1 MRRIARHPL
10 LVVCLSIA
18 FATGVF
24 AQQDFSKVEIKT
36 TKLAGNL
43 YTLEGQGGAIGVLA
57 GPDGVLMVD
66 SQFAP
71 LTEKIVAAIKAID
84 PAADPVSHQHA
95 RARRPHRRQRKSR
108 RDGGH
113 DHRASAAA
121 GSAREARSHSH
132 RRTRNAGARGGAAAP
147 HLRCA
152 DDVPHERRAG
162 TADSDP
168 ERAHGR
174 RHAGEVRQ
182 RRRHHDGRLLPL
194 DGYPNIDRANGGSL
208 PGMLAG
214 LNKIIELAGPSTKIL
229 PGHGAIVDK
238 AAVAAHRDM
247 IIGVRDKV
255 APMVKKGMTVDQV
268 TAAKPTSDYDAKMGD
283 TGTTGAAFRR
293 AVVCR
298 AWREIRLLRR
308 SESHRQDAY
317 DSRDRLSL
325 ESQQKIPDLLIFC

>member
-1 MRRIARHPL
+1 MRHVARHPL
-10 LVVCLSIA
+10 LVGCLSIA

-43 YTLEGQGGAIGVLA
+43 HTLEGQGGAIGVLT
-57 GPDGVLMVD
+57 GPEGVLMVD

-84 PAADPVSHQHA
+84 SGPIRYLINTHVHGDHTGGNANLGAMGVTIIARPQLRARLEKPGPTATGAPGTPAPAAALPRLTYDAPMTFHMNGEQVLLIPIPSAHT
-95 RARRPHRRQRKSR
+95 
-108 RDGGH
+108 DGDTLVKFVNADVIMTG
-113 DHRASAAA
+113 DFY
-121 GSAREARSHSH
+121 RS
-132 RRTRNAGARGGAAAP
+132 T
-147 HLRCA
+147 
-152 DDVPHERRAG
+152 
-162 TADSDP
+162 
-168 ERAHGR
+168 
-174 RHAGEVRQ
+174 
-182 RRRHHDGRLLPL
+182 
-194 DGYPNIDRANGGSL
+194 GYPNIDRANGGSL

-229 PGHGAIVDK
+229 PGHGAIVDE

-283 TGTTGAAFRR
+283 TGTTGPRFVGQLYA
-293 AVVCR
+293 
-298 AWREIRLLRR
+298 ELGG
-308 SESHRQDAY
+308 
-317 DSRDRLSL
+317 
-325 ESQQKIPDLLIFC
+325 K

>member
-1 MRRIARHPL
+1 MRHIARHPL
-10 LVVCLSIA
+10 LVGCLSIA

-43 YTLEGQGGAIGVLA
+43 YTLEGQGGAIGVLT
-57 GPDGVLMVD
+57 GPEGVLMVD

-84 PAADPVSHQHA
+84 SGPIRYLINTHVHGDHTGGNANLGAMGVTIIARPQLRARLEKPGPTATGAPGTPAPAAALPRLTYDAPMTFHMNGEQVQLIPIPSAHT
-95 RARRPHRRQRKSR
+95 
-108 RDGGH
+108 DGDTLVKFVNADVIMTG
-113 DHRASAAA
+113 DFY
-121 GSAREARSHSH
+121 RS
-132 RRTRNAGARGGAAAP
+132 T
-147 HLRCA
+147 
-152 DDVPHERRAG
+152 
-162 TADSDP
+162 
-168 ERAHGR
+168 
-174 RHAGEVRQ
+174 
-182 RRRHHDGRLLPL
+182 
-194 DGYPNIDRANGGSL
+194 GYPNIDRANGGSL

-283 TGTTGAAFRR
+283 TGTTGPRF
-293 AVVCR
+293 VGQLYV
-298 AWREIRLLRR
+298 ELGG
-308 SESHRQDAY
+308 
-317 DSRDRLSL
+317 
-325 ESQQKIPDLLIFC
+325 K

>member
-1 MRRIARHPL
+1 MKHIARHPL
-10 LVVCLSIA
+10 LVGCLSIA

-43 YTLEGQGGAIGVLA
+43 YTLEGQGGAIGVLT
-57 GPDGVLMVD
+57 GPEGVLMVD

-84 PAADPVSHQHA
+84 SGLIRYLINTHVHGDHTGGNANLGAMGVTIIARPQLRARLEKPGPTATGAPGTPAPAAALPRLTYDAPMTFHMNGEQVQLIPIPSAHT
-95 RARRPHRRQRKSR
+95 
-108 RDGGH
+108 DGDTLVKFVNADVIMTG
-113 DHRASAAA
+113 DFY
-121 GSAREARSHSH
+121 RS
-132 RRTRNAGARGGAAAP
+132 T
-147 HLRCA
+147 
-152 DDVPHERRAG
+152 
-162 TADSDP
+162 
-168 ERAHGR
+168 
-174 RHAGEVRQ
+174 
-182 RRRHHDGRLLPL
+182 
-194 DGYPNIDRANGGSL
+194 GYPNIDRANGGSL

-247 IIGVRDKV
+247 MIGVRDKV

-283 TGTTGAAFRR
+283 TGTTGPRFVGQLYA
-293 AVVCR
+293 
-298 AWREIRLLRR
+298 ELGG
-308 SESHRQDAY
+308 
-317 DSRDRLSL
+317 
-325 ESQQKIPDLLIFC
+325 K

>member
-1 MRRIARHPL
+1 MKHIARHPL
-10 LVVCLSIA
+10 LVGCLSIA

-43 YTLEGQGGAIGVLA
+43 YTLEGQGGAIGVLT
-57 GPDGVLMVD
+57 GPEGVLMVD

-84 PAADPVSHQHA
+84 SGLIRYLINTHVHGDHTGGNANLGAMGVTIIARPQLRARLEKPGPTATGAPGTPAPAAALPRLTYDAPMTFHMNGEQVQLIPIPSAHT
-95 RARRPHRRQRKSR
+95 
-108 RDGGH
+108 DGDTLVKFVNADVIMTG
-113 DHRASAAA
+113 DFYRSA
-121 GSAREARSHSH
+121 
-132 RRTRNAGARGGAAAP
+132 
-147 HLRCA
+147 
-152 DDVPHERRAG
+152 
-162 TADSDP
+162 
-168 ERAHGR
+168 
-174 RHAGEVRQ
+174 
-182 RRRHHDGRLLPL
+182 
-194 DGYPNIDRANGGSL
+194 GYPNIDRANGGSL

-283 TGTTGAAFRR
+283 TGTTGPRFVGQLYA
-293 AVVCR
+293 
-298 AWREIRLLRR
+298 ELGG
-308 SESHRQDAY
+308 
-317 DSRDRLSL
+317 
-325 ESQQKIPDLLIFC
+325 K